1 VVDSVGLAGLAS
13 TASDQAAWM
22 LFVQQQMA
30 QANHVMLVQVTAVTP
45 SAEGKAIGSVSAQ
58 PMVHQID
65 GRGTIQPHGKIQNLA
80 YLRIQ
85 GGANAIII
93 DPVVGDI
100 GIAVFCDRDI
110 SVVKKTQAPS
120 QPGSF
125 RRFDWADGV
134 YLGGTLNGTPTQ
146 WIEFLPG
153 SDGIKIV
160 SPYKVTIESD
170 LHVTGAVIAGF
181 GGADQVGLQTHT
193 HPQPPDSHSDTE
205 FPTYA
210 PTAGS

>member
-1 VVDSVGLAGLAS
+1 MADAVGLAGLES
-13 TASDQAAWM
+13 DASDATAWT

-30 QANHVMLVQVTAVTP
+30 QANHIALVLVTAVTP
-45 SAEGKAIGSVSAQ
+45 SGEGKSVGFVSAQ

-65 GRGTIQPHGKIQNLA
+65 GAGTTQPHGNIPSLA
-80 YLRIQ
+80 YFRLQ
-85 GGANAIII
+85 GGANAVII

-100 GIAVFCDRDI
+100 GVAVFCDRDI
-110 SVVKKTQAPS
+110 SVVRKTQAPA

-134 YLGGTLNGTPTQ
+134 YLGGLLNAIPTQ
-146 WIEFLPG
+146 YVEFLPG

-170 LHVTGAVIAGF
+170 LHVTGAIIAGY
-181 GGADQVGLQTHT
+181 GGGDQVGLQTHT
-193 HPQPPDSHSDTE
+193 HSQPPDSHGDTE
-205 FPTYA
+205 VETNSA
-210 PTAGS
+210 TAGT